1 MTEDSDM
8 EFTKANGKRRVVV
21 TGGGMLSGLG
31 RDWNSAYENL
41 KACKNKIRY
50 MPEWERFTKMNTR
63 MACPYDG
70 ELPSFPRKKIRGMGR
85 VALLSLVT
93 TEEALKMAG
102 FLKEDGDVIDE
113 LKNGRTG
120 IAYGT
125 CMGSMDA
132 IGDLAKMVETG
143 DSSHLNSQ
151 TYIKAMP
158 QTNACNLSVYYQIRG
173 RVIVTDTACT
183 SGSQSIGYAYEA
195 IEDGRQEIMIAG
207 GAEELSA
214 PDAAIFDTLGA
225 TSCLNKTPEL
235 TPKCFDRDRDGL
247 VIGEGAGTLILED
260 LEHAVKRGAKIY
272 AEIAG
277 FGTNMDGTHI
287 TSPNAETQALA
298 LEMAIQDAGISKE
311 QIAYI
316 NAHGTA
322 THHGDISE
330 SQAVYKV
337 FNRAVPISSTKSYIG
352 HILGACGCVESW
364 LTINMMNE
372 GWFHPNVN
380 LVNVDPECAPLDYIQ
395 GEGRRIDAEYVMSNN
410 FAFGG
415 VNTSLIFR
423 KFHE

>member
-1 MTEDSDM
+1 M
-8 EFTKANGKRRVVV
+8 EFIRPNGKRRVVV
-21 TGGGMLSGLG
+21 TGGAMISALG
-31 RDWNSAYENL
+31 RDWETAYANL
-41 KACKNKIRY
+41 KSGKNKIRY

-70 ELPSFPRKKIRGMGR
+70 ELPSYPRKKIRGMGR
-85 VALLSLVT
+85 VALLSLVST
-93 TEEALKMAG
+93 NDALDDAG
-102 FLKEDGDVIDE
+102 LLNEDKSDVIEE
-113 LKNGRTG
+113 LKNGQTG

-132 IGDLAKMVETG
+132 IGDLSEMVRTG
-143 DSSHLNSQ
+143 DSSQLNSQ

-183 SGSQSIGYAYEA
+183 SGSQSIGYGYEA
-195 IEDGRQEIMIAG
+195 IADGRQTMMIVG

-225 TSCLNKTPEL
+225 TSCMNSTPEKTPRCWD
-235 TPKCFDRDRDGL
+235 KDRDGL

-260 LEHAVKRGAKIY
+260 LEHAINRGAKIY

-298 LEMAIQDAGISKE
+298 LEMAIKDAGISKDDVK
-311 QIAYI
+311 YI

-322 THHGDISE
+322 TPHGDISE

-337 FNRAVPISSTKSYIG
+337 FNKAVPISSTKSYIG
-352 HILGACGCVESW
+352 HILGACGCVEAW

-372 GWFHPNVN
+372 GWFHGN
-380 LVNVDPECAPLDYIQ
+380 LNLENVDPECAPLDYI
-395 GEGRRIDAEYVMSNN
+395 GKEGRNIDAEYVMSNN

-415 VNTSLIFR
+415 VNTSLIF
-423 KFHE
+423 KKWHNE

>member
-1 MTEDSDM
+1 M
-8 EFTKANGKRRVVV
+8 EFTKPNGKRRVVV
-21 TGGGMLSGLG
+21 TGGGMVSALG
-31 RDWNSAYENL
+31 RDWETAYANL
-41 KACKNKIRY
+41 KTCKNKIRY
-50 MPEWERFTKMNTR
+50 MPEWERYTKMNTR
-63 MACPYDG
+63 LACPYDG
-70 ELPSFPRKKIRGMGR
+70 EIPTFPRKKVRGMGR
-85 VALLSLVT
+85 VALLGLLST
-93 TEEALKMAG
+93 HDALAMAG
-102 FLKEDGDVIDE
+102 LLAEDGDDVIEE

-158 QTNACNLSVYYQIRG
+158 QTNACNMSVYWQIRG
-173 RVIVTDTACT
+173 RVIITDTACT
-183 SGSQSIGYAYEA
+183 SGSQSIGYGYEA
-195 IEDGRQEIMIAG
+195 IEDGRQEIMICG

-225 TSCLNKTPEL
+225 TSCMNKNPEA
-235 TPKCFDRDRDGL
+235 TPKCFDKDRDGL

-272 AEIAG
+272 CEIAG
-277 FGTNMDGTHI
+277 FATNMDGSHI
-287 TSPNAETQALA
+287 TSPNSETQAKC
-298 LEMAIQDAGISKE
+298 LEMAIEDAGISKD
-311 QIAYI
+311 QIAYV

-322 THHGDISE
+322 TPHGDISE
-330 SQAVYKV
+330 SQAVYKA
-337 FNRAVPISSTKSYIG
+337 FGRAVPISSTKSYIG

-380 LVNVDPECAPLDYIQ
+380 LVNIDPECAPLDYIQ
-395 GEGRRIDAEYVMSNN
+395 GEGRKIDAEYVMANN

-415 VNTSLIFR
+415 VNTSLIF
-423 KFHE
+423 KKWNNQ

>member
-1 MTEDSDM
+1 MI
-8 EFTKANGKRRVVV
+8 FTKPNGKRRVVI
-21 TGGGMLSGLG
+21 TGGGMISALG
-31 RDWNSAYENL
+31 RDWETAYANL
-41 KACKNKIRY
+41 KTCKNKIRY
-50 MPEWERFTKMNTR
+50 MPEWERYTKMNTR
-63 MACPYDG
+63 LACPYD
-70 ELPSFPRKKIRGMGR
+70 EPLPSFPRKKVRGMGR
-85 VALLSLVT
+85 VALLGLVAT
-93 TEEALKMAG
+93 NDALKDAG
-102 FLKEDGDVIDE
+102 LLTEDGEDVIEE
-113 LKNGRTG
+113 LKSGNTG

-158 QTNACNLSVYYQIRG
+158 QTNACNMSVYWQIRG

-225 TSCLNKTPEL
+225 TSCLKAEE
-235 TPKCFDRDRDGL
+235 TPKCFDKGRDGL
-247 VIGEGAGTLILED
+247 VIGEGAGTVILED
-260 LEHAVKRGAKIY
+260 LEHAIKRGAKIY
-272 AEIAG
+272 CEVVG

-287 TSPNAETQALA
+287 TSPNSETQAQC
-298 LEMAIQDAGISKE
+298 LEMAIKDAGISKDE
-311 QIAYI
+311 IAYV

-322 THHGDISE
+322 TPHGDISE

-337 FNRAVPISSTKSYIG
+337 FNRPIPISSTKSYIG

-380 LVNVDPECAPLDYIQ
+380 LKDVDPECAPLGYIT
-395 GEGRRIDAEYVMSNN
+395 GDGLKADAKYVMANN

-415 VNTSLIFR
+415 VNTSLIF
-423 KFHE
+423 KKWTDE

>member
-1 MTEDSDM
+1 M
-8 EFTKANGKRRVVV
+8 EFTKANGKRRVVI
-21 TGGGMLSGLG
+21 TGGGMVSALG
-31 RDWNSAYENL
+31 RDWETAYANL
-41 KACKNKIRY
+41 KQCKNKIRY
-50 MPEWERFTKMNTR
+50 MSEWERYTKMNTR
-63 MACPYDG
+63 LACPYD
-70 ELPSFPRKKIRGMGR
+70 EPLPSFPRKKVRGMGR
-85 VALLSLVT
+85 VALLGLLAT
-93 TEEALKMAG
+93 NDALKDAG
-102 FLKEDGDVIDE
+102 FLTEDGEDVIEE
-113 LKNGRTG
+113 LKSGNTG

-158 QTNACNLSVYYQIRG
+158 QTNACNMSVYWQIRG

-225 TSCLNKTPEL
+225 TSCLKAEE
-235 TPKCFDRDRDGL
+235 TPKCFDKGRDGL

-272 AEIAG
+272 CEVVG

-287 TSPNAETQALA
+287 TSPNSETQAKC
-298 LEMAIQDAGISKE
+298 LEMAIADAGISKDE
-311 QIAYI
+311 IAYV

-322 THHGDISE
+322 TPHGDISE

-337 FNRAVPISSTKSYIG
+337 FNREISISSTKSYIG

-364 LTINMMNE
+364 LTINMMRE

-380 LVNVDPECAPLDYIQ
+380 LKEVDPECAPLGYIT
-395 GEGRRIDAEYVMSNN
+395 GDGLKMDAKYVMQITLHS
-410 FAFGG
+410 
-415 VNTSLIFR
+415 V
-423 KFHE
+423 E

>member
-1 MTEDSDM
+1 M
-8 EFTKANGKRRVVV
+8 EFTKPNGKRRVVV
-21 TGGGMLSGLG
+21 TGGGMVSALG
-31 RDWNSAYENL
+31 RDWETAYKNL
-41 KACKNKIRY
+41 KECKNKIRY

-63 MACPYDG
+63 MACPYD
-70 ELPSFPRKKIRGMGR
+70 EPLPNFPRKKIRGMGR
-85 VALLSLVT
+85 VALLSLLST
-93 TEEALKMAG
+93 QDALKMAG
-102 FLKEDGDVIDE
+102 FMKEDEDDVIDE
-113 LKNGRTG
+113 LKNGRCG

-143 DSSHLNSQ
+143 DSSMLNSQ

-158 QTNACNLSVYYQIRG
+158 QTSACNLSVYYQIRG
-173 RVIVTDTACT
+173 RIIITDTACT
-183 SGSQSIGYAYEA
+183 SGSQSIGYGYEA
-195 IEDGRQEIMIAG
+195 IEDGRQEIMICG
-207 GAEELSA
+207 GSEELSA

-225 TSCLNKTPEL
+225 TSCLNNTPNL
-235 TPKCFDRDRDGL
+235 TPKCFDKDRDGL

-272 AEIAG
+272 CEIVG
-277 FGTNMDGTHI
+277 FATNADGTHI
-287 TSPNAETQALA
+287 TSPNSETQAQC
-298 LEMAIQDAGISKE
+298 LEMEIADAGISKE
-311 QIAYI
+311 DIAYV

-322 THHGDISE
+322 TPPGAISE
-330 SQAVYKV
+330 TQADYKV
-337 FNRAVPISSTKSYIG
+337 FNRAIPISSTKSYIG

-395 GEGRRIDAEYVMSNN
+395 GEGRKIDANYVMANN

-415 VNTSLIFR
+415 VNTSLIF
-423 KFHE
+423 KKWTE

>member
-1 MTEDSDM
+1 M
-8 EFTKANGKRRVVV
+8 EFTKANGKRRVVI
-21 TGGGMLSGLG
+21 TGGGMVSALG
-31 RDWNSAYENL
+31 RDWETAYANL
-41 KACKNKIRY
+41 KQCKNKIRY
-50 MPEWERFTKMNTR
+50 MSEWERYTKMNTR
-63 MACPYDG
+63 LACPYD
-70 ELPSFPRKKIRGMGR
+70 EPLPSFPRKKVRGMGR
-85 VALLSLVT
+85 VALLGLLAT
-93 TEEALKMAG
+93 NDALKDAG
-102 FLKEDGDVIDE
+102 FLTEDGEDVIEE
-113 LKNGRTG
+113 LKSGNTG

-158 QTNACNLSVYYQIRG
+158 QTNACNMSVYWQIRG

-225 TSCLNKTPEL
+225 TSCLKAEE
-235 TPKCFDRDRDGL
+235 TPKCFDKGRDGL

-272 AEIAG
+272 CEVVG

-287 TSPNAETQALA
+287 TSPNSETQAKC
-298 LEMAIQDAGISKE
+298 LEMAIADAGISKDE
-311 QIAYI
+311 IAYV

-322 THHGDISE
+322 TPHGDISE

-337 FNRAVPISSTKSYIG
+337 FNREIPISSTKSYIG

-364 LTINMMNE
+364 LTINMMRE

-380 LVNVDPECAPLDYIQ
+380 LKEVDPECAPLGYIT
-395 GEGRRIDAEYVMSNN
+395 GDGLKMDAKYVMANN

-415 VNTSLIFR
+415 VNTSLIF
-423 KFHE
+423 KKWEE

>member
-1 MTEDSDM
+1 MN
-8 EFTKANGKRRVVV
+8 FTKPNGKRRVVI
-21 TGGGMLSGLG
+21 TGGSMLSALG
-31 RDWNSAYENL
+31 RDWETAYANL
-41 KACKNKIRY
+41 KAGKNKIRY

-63 MACPYDG
+63 LACPYDG
-70 ELPSFPRKKIRGMGR
+70 ELPSFPRKKVRGMGR

-93 TEEALKMAG
+93 ASEALKDAG
-102 FLKEDGDVIDE
+102 FLTEDGSDVIEE

-132 IGDLAKMVETG
+132 IGDLAEMMRTG

-195 IEDGRQEIMIAG
+195 IEDGRQDIMIAG

-225 TSCLNKTPEL
+225 TSVMNKTPEQ
-235 TPKCFDRDRDGL
+235 TPKCWDKDRDGL
-247 VIGEGAGTLILED
+247 VIGEGSGTLILED

-287 TSPNAETQALA
+287 TSPNAETQAFA
-298 LEMAIQDAGISKE
+298 LQMALDDAGITAD
-311 QIAYI
+311 QIAYV
-316 NAHGTA
+316 NAHGTG

-337 FNRAVPISSTKSYIG
+337 FQRDVPISSTKSYIG
-352 HILGACGCVESW
+352 HILGACGAVEAW
-364 LTINMMNE
+364 LTIHMMNE
-372 GWFHPNVN
+372 GWFHPNCN
-380 LVNVDPECAPLDYIQ
+380 LVNVDPECAPLNYIT
-395 GEGRRIDAEYVMSNN
+395 GDGLKAEAEYVMSNN

-415 VNTSLIFR
+415 VNTSLVF
-423 KFHE
+423 KKWHNQ

>member
-1 MTEDSDM
+1 MI
-8 EFTKANGKRRVVV
+8 FTKPNGKRRVVV
-21 TGGGMLSGLG
+21 TGGGMISALG
-31 RDWNSAYENL
+31 RDWESAYDNL
-41 KACKNKIRY
+41 KQCKNKIRY
-50 MPEWERFTKMNTR
+50 MTEWERFSKMNTR

-70 ELPSFPRKKIRGMGR
+70 ELPTFPRKKIRGMGR
-85 VALLSLVT
+85 VALLSLVS
-93 TEEALKMAG
+93 TEDALRMAG
-102 FLKEDGDVIDE
+102 FLKEDADVIDE

-132 IGDLAKMVETG
+132 ISDLAEMMRTG
-143 DSSHLNSQ
+143 DSSGLNSQ

-183 SGSQSIGYAYEA
+183 SGSQAIGYAYEA
-195 IEDGRQEIMIAG
+195 IADGRQEIMIAG

-225 TSCLNKTPEL
+225 TSCMNKTPEL
-235 TPKCFDRDRDGL
+235 TPKCWDKNRDGL
-247 VIGEGAGTLILED
+247 VIGEGSGTLILED
-260 LEHAVKRGAKIY
+260 MEHAVKRGAKIY

-277 FGTNMDGTHI
+277 FATNADGTHI
-287 TSPNAETQALA
+287 TSPNADTQAQA
-298 LEMAIQDAGISKE
+298 LEMAIADAGCSKDD
-311 QIAYI
+311 IKYI

-322 THHGDISE
+322 TSHGDISE

-337 FNRAVPISSTKSYIG
+337 FNKAIPISSTKSYIG

-380 LVNVDPECAPLDYIQ
+380 LVDVDPECAPLDYIT
-395 GEGRRIDAEYVMSNN
+395 GDGRKIDAEYVMSNN

-415 VNTSLIFR
+415 VNTSLIF
-423 KFHE
+423 KKWHD